1 MAEES
6 EVTSETDHFVE
17 DCSDFVIK
25 KIKKGK
31 DSLCQTLTRA
41 V

>member
-6 EVTSETDHFVE
+6 EVASGTDHFVRG
-17 DCSDFVIK
+17 CSDFALK